1 MFPDLSLFELL
12 TLYGLT
18 FGFMNKVPL
27 IHNKISLLDK
37 LLKCSYCV
45 GFHAGWIYYWMRV
58 SYESHTTW
66 DWWHALC
73 WGMMSAAW
81 CYVAD
86 TAIQKIED
94 LNEN

>member
-27 IHNKISLLDK
+27 IHNRIPLLDK
-37 LLKCSYCV
+37 MLKCSYCT
-45 GFHAGWIYYWMRV
+45 GFHAGWIYYTMRV
-58 SYESHTTW
+58 SYEHYNHF

-73 WGMMSAAW
+73 WGVMSAAS
-81 CYVAD
+81 CYIID
-86 TAIQKIED
+86 TLMQKIED
-94 LNEN
+94 LDE